1 MRVIYLVFHFTMP
14 FGILVPEDGI
24 RLVVSVLVHYGLL
37 DVVIIEIHSS

>member
-24 RLVVSVLVHYGLL
+24 RPVVNVLVRYGLL